1 MKNSM
6 PTLEQF
12 VTIVKTNKKRLKKL
26 YDDLAYARYLMY
38 AAPGTDFSKPYV
50 KNSTPQFDKITI
62 DLDRID
68 RIEKKIKWYESM
80 DVLYEKW
87 IKILTGREEKIFRS
101 VYMFGHS
108 TTETALEYNVS
119 KTLVYNYKLK
129 LQNKW
134 KQLSY
139 NSDFLNIK

>member
-1 MKNSM
+1 MKQQV

-12 VTIVKTNKKRLKKL
+12 AKIVRTNKRRLERL
-26 YDDLAYARYLMY
+26 YEELGYARYLMY

-50 KNSTPQFDKITI
+50 KNPTPQFDKITI

-80 DVLYEKW
+80 NVLYEKW
-87 IKILTGREEKIFRS
+87 IKTLTTREEKIFRS

-108 TTETALEYNVS
+108 TAETALEYNVS
-119 KTLVYNYKLK
+119 KTLIYNYKIK
-129 LQNKW
+129 LQQKW
-134 KQLSY
+134 EK
-139 NSDFLNIK
+139 IKDINF

>member
-1 MKNSM
+1 MKNLM

-80 DVLYEKW
+80 NILYEKW
-87 IKILTGREEKIFRS
+87 IKILTAREEKIFRS
-101 VYMFGHS
+101 VYMSGHS

-129 LQNKW
+129 LLEKW
-134 KQLSY
+134 TFFTKRSFY
-139 NSDFLNIK
+139 EN